1 VTSWHGSY
9 EVGTAVWLAVGA
21 AVGGAVAIGVAVGV
35 AAFDDDAG
43 VGDVSDPAAPQAASR
58 LAVATVMP
66 NVSTRFIL
74 GSPY

>member
-9 EVGTAVWLAVGA
+9 EVGTADWLGVGA
-21 AVGGAVAIGVAVGV
+21 AVGGAVAIAVAVGV

-43 VGDVSDPAAPQAASR
+43 VGDVSVVAAPQAASR

-66 NVSTRFIL
+66 SVSTRFIL
-74 GSPY
+74 